1 MVEQKVVSSLES
13 SLTLT
18 DRKNISIT
26 GVRKIESFDDKE
38 FLMDTSLG
46 FLTIKGLDLE
56 IIRLDTYQGNVTI
69 KGIINSII
77 YKEDNKK
84 VKEESILSKL
94 FK

>member
-1 MVEQKVVSSLES
+1 MVEQKLVSSLES

-26 GVRKIESFDDKE
+26 GVKKIESFDDKE
-38 FLMDTSLG
+38 FLMDTALG

-56 IIRLDTYQGNVTI
+56 IIKLDTYQGNVSI
-69 KGIINSII
+69 KGIINSMT

-84 VKEESILSKL
+84 AKEESLISKL